1 MKYSVLII
9 LLSVIIF
16 TGCSKNKNGPVTE
29 EVWVRIEN
37 KTNLLLE
44 NATVGNTVYGNL
56 ASGILTEYSK
66 ISEPIYAGYCVFD
79 INNQQSGAGYGVCG
93 SPLPPAFE
101 NGYYTFKIKPGS
113 QGYLELEVIKK

>member
-1 MKYSVLII
+1 MKYSILII
-9 LLSVIIF
+9 LLSLIIF
-16 TGCSKNKNGPVTE
+16 PRCSKNKNEPGTG
-29 EVWVRIEN
+29 VWVRIEN

-44 NATVGNTVYGNL
+44 NAKVGNTVYGNL
-56 ASGILTEYSK
+56 TSGILTEYSK
-66 ISEPIYAGYCVFD
+66 ISEPIYAGYCIFD

-101 NGYYTFKIKPGS
+101 NGYYTFKIKPGT